1 MKNYLKSLILVAL
14 ACFGLQAQTISS
26 GPLTGATNNLI
37 STTGVA
43 ISVLTL
49 FDTSGAANLMV
60 VYDNDVVTT
69 TNITRP
75 AYVSVTKYSTNQ
87 ISSYTNIYGVVNSIT
102 NTILATL
109 YTTNAAATSE
119 ANRVLTAVVPANG
132 SLTFDAATYGV
143 LGTTRGL
150 VIKATAAG
158 QYLTSF
164 KSLPY

>member
-26 GPLTGATNNLI
+26 GALTAATNNLV

-43 ISVLTL
+43 INVLTL
-49 FDTSGAANLMV
+49 FDTSGSANPMI

-75 AYVSVTKYSTNQ
+75 AYVSVTKYNTNVTSTF
-87 ISSYTNIYGVVNSIT
+87 TNIYGVIST
-102 NTILATL
+102 NTSAYLYTL
-109 YTTNAAATSE
+109 YTTNAQATAE
-119 ANRVLTAVVPANG
+119 ANRVLTVVVPASG
-132 SLTFDAATYGV
+132 SVTFDAATYGV

-150 VIKATAAG
+150 VIKSTGAG